1 MKVLAAYLLALLG
14 GNPNPLADDIK
25 HILGSVGAEADE
37 DKIKL
42 LLSAVEGKDINEL
55 IAAGREKLAYLVP
68 SGGGVAAVAA
78 AATADGAA
86 AAPAEAETKKEEKEE
101 LIEESDEEGMLSLFD

>member
-1 MKVLAAYLLALLG
+1 MKVVAAYLLALLG
-14 GNPNPLADDIK
+14 GNPNPSADDIK

-42 LLSAVEGKDINEL
+42 LLSSLEGKDISEL
-55 IAAGREKLAYLVP
+55 IAAGREKLAYCVP
-68 SGGGVAAVAA
+68 SGGGAAVAA
-78 AATADGAA
+78 AAT

>member
-1 MKVLAAYLLALLG
+1 MKVVAAYLLALLG
-14 GNPNPLADDIK
+14 GNPNPSADDIK

-42 LLSAVEGKDINEL
+42 LLSSVEGKDISEL
-55 IAAGREKLAYLVP
+55 IAAGREKLAYCVP
-68 SGGGVAAVAA
+68 SGGGAAVAA

-86 AAPAEAETKKEEKEE
+86 AAPAEAAETKKEEKEE
-101 LIEESDEEGMLSLFD
+101 LIEESDEEGILSLFD